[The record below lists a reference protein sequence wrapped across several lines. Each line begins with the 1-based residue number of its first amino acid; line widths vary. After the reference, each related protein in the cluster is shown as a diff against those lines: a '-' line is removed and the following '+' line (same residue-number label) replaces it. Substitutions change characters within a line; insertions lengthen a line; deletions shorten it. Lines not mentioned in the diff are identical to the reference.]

1 MNSGAEGEQPG
12 HDSSGHDSSGHGSDG
27 HDTDDQA
34 QHDGAGSESHGQR
47 QRKPRE
53 AGTRAL
59 LDALAVGDQ
68 GEVLKLREILAGLG
82 RRAFGMLL
90 FICTLPAF
98 IPIPIG
104 GAVSGPLV
112 VLIGAQLL
120 IGLRKPWLPKFLA
133 ERGPHRY
140 AITRF
145 DKIISPWL
153 GRLEHL
159 IKPRMTVLLDH
170 RAATML
176 TGLLLVLLG
185 LLLSLPI
192 PFTNFIFGGLLLM
205 FALALLERDGALMA
219 VSWVSGAIAIAVF
232 GVLSGNLAAMAA
244 KWLDHFVF

>member
-1 MNSGAEGEQPG
+1 M
-12 HDSSGHDSSGHGSDG
+12 SSGTEGDQTGQERADQDHVG
-27 HDTDDQA
+27 DDQA
-34 QHDGAGSESHGQR
+34 DTNRAGWR
-47 QRKPRE
+47 RRKPRE

-59 LDALAVGDQ
+59 LDALVVGDP
-68 GEVLKLREILAGLG
+68 EEILKLREILADLG

-90 FICTLPAF
+90 FIATLPAF

-133 ERGPHRY
+133 ERGPHRR
-140 AITRF
+140 AIAGFEKR
-145 DKIISPWL
+145 ISPWL

-159 IKPRMTVLLDH
+159 IKPRLTVLLDH
-170 RAATML
+170 RAATMF

-205 FALALLERDGALMA
+205 LALALLERDGALMA
-219 VSWVSGAIAIAVF
+219 ISWAAGGIAIAVF

-244 KWLDHFVF
+244 TWLDHFVF